1 MLKIYKGSEDLQ
13 EVMVINRST
22 GTEPDTVFIYLKR
35 FKTQKSGPGAACVGS
50 AVG

>member
-22 GTEPDTVFIYLKR
+22 GTGPDTVFIYLKR
-35 FKTQKSGPGAACVGS
+35 FKTQKSGPEAACVGIT
-50 AVG
+50 VG